1 MELDMI
7 KQNGIISFIGD
18 IEYTERQFKTIDIDG
33 EIYHNEKYIK
43 VKKNVNDLDSV
54 YFADIEFKLPILN
67 IDLKFKDF
75 FGFYNQSLS
84 HKIYNLSTNTDVNLI
99 LTAFRKK
106 LLDKRIKHIG
116 TRKQDTFFE
125 YNYPHFKNTK
135 REREFVEE
143 IIENKKIDIP
153 FFWYGFNNV
162 VYFSISLNDLIKINY
177 DDMPKN
183 LLDILNRYNILPKK
197 YDEVEASINIL
208 KKYIKT
214 KQNKLCNQ

>member
-7 KQNGIISFIGD
+7 KENGIISFIGY
-18 IEYTERQFKTIDIDG
+18 IEYTERQFKTINIDG

-43 VKKNVNDLDSV
+43 VKKNVDELDKL
-54 YFADIEFKLPILN
+54 FFRDIEFKLPILN

-75 FGFYNQSLS
+75 LGFYNKSLS
-84 HKIYNLSTNTDVNLI
+84 QKIYNISTNTDVNLI

-116 TRKQDTFFE
+116 KRKQDTFFD
-125 YNYPHFKNTK
+125 YDCPYFKNTK
-135 REREFVEE
+135 AEREFVDD
-143 IIENKKIDIP
+143 IINNRKIDIP

-162 VYFSISLNDLIKINY
+162 VYFSISLNDLIKIKY
-177 DDMPKN
+177 EDMPKN

-197 YDEVEASINIL
+197 YDEVEASINIF